1 MLVNAPIAVAA
12 LVVCALL
19 SRKSAFAF
27 AALGITLAVHQ
38 ANVRRRE
45 NDALARL
52 DLTRFVT
59 IDAPLDRGWTS
70 HPPVNML
77 RVRRFEA
84 DGIEVDRSLL
94 LYAHFDPQPIGMR
107 TTVHAEGLLHEND
120 RGELVVTIKS
130 PRLMR
135 YSGTLS
141 RFDPERWNRAA
152 AMRLETLPYPEEV
165 ALAEALALGR
175 GERLDVEQRDAFRRG
190 GTYHLLV
197 FSGMQIA
204 LAAALLSSWRRRSS
218 DWLLLIFS
226 IVAPLFIGPTASVSR
241 AAIGIGLYALSRL
254 LKRPTSLRNLWCVAA
269 LLRLIIA
276 PLDLTDAAFQLTYAG
291 AGALIF
297 VAQPFRRRWI
307 AYAAAAEIT
316 LTPLTLFHF
325 HQFAL
330 GGSIATMLL
339 TPLISAML
347 VVSIGA
353 CIVPSATLMLAIGAL
368 NKACGVINDLS
379 AAGSGIFT
387 APPLASLIIGF
398 AAALVAL
405 ACTRGR
411 VRAVLMAIAVSIPT
425 IAISARHYPAT
436 PQMIAFDIGQ
446 GDAIAIRDGE
456 HTILIDGGPSDSLLL
471 PQLANHGI
479 RHLDAVVLTHA
490 HPDHCGGLPT
500 LLDRVS
506 VGQLWLSPRR
516 FRGDCAQRLLP
527 ATVPIHLV
535 RDRDSANFGAIR
547 IEAHAVPHT
556 FRRSSEN
563 NASVVLRVQLERTR
577 ILLTG
582 DVEREAESQLAD
594 RHLGADILKVAHHGS
609 RSSSTPAF
617 LDSVCPRLAVISCG
631 RHNLFGHPHAEVLE
645 ALAERRV
652 RVLRTDRDRTIEVD
666 LRARV
671 SDTHHV
677 LHSPPSRPLDS
688 DHRPGGV
695 RAPRE
700 LRGSAARRD
709 DPGGDARKSAGGG
722 GHPDRRRRRPADLRE
737 GIEGRGEEPLR
748 RLPHAD
754 STRRDLLPRAPPHR
768 PHGGG

>member
-1 MLVNAPIAVAA
+1 MLVNAPLAAAA

-19 SRKSAFAF
+19 SRKSVFAF
-27 AALGITLAVHQ
+27 AALGIALAVHQ
-38 ANVRRRE
+38 ANVHTRE

-52 DLTRFVT
+52 DLTQFVT
-59 IDAPLDRGWTS
+59 IDAPLDRDWAS
-70 HPPVNML
+70 HPPAHML

-84 DGIEVDRSLL
+84 NGVELDRPLL
-94 LYAHFDPQPIGMR
+94 LYAHFDPEPIGMR
-107 TTVHAEGLLHEND
+107 TTIHAEGLLHEND
-120 RGELVVTIKS
+120 RGDLVVTIKS

-141 RFDPERWNRAA
+141 HFDPERWNRAA

-165 ALAEALALGR
+165 ALAEALTLGR

-204 LAAALLSSWRRRSS
+204 LAAALLSLWRRRSS
-218 DWLLLIFS
+218 DVLLLIFS

-241 AAIGIGLYALSRL
+241 ASIGIGLYALSRL

-276 PLDLTDAAFQLTYAG
+276 PADLTDAAFQLTYAG

-297 VAQPFRRRWI
+297 IAQPFRRRWF

-339 TPLISAML
+339 TPFISAML
-347 VVSIGA
+347 VISIAA
-353 CIVPSATLMLAIGAL
+353 CIAPSAPLMLAIGAL

-379 AAGSGIFT
+379 AAGSGIFA

-398 AAALVAL
+398 GAALLAL

-411 VRAVLMAIAVSIPT
+411 MRAVLMAIAVSIPT
-425 IAISARHYPAT
+425 IAAVAQRYPT
-436 PQMIAFDIGQ
+436 GPRMIAFDIGQ
-446 GDAIAIRDGE
+446 GDAIAIRDGQ
-456 HTILIDGGPSDSLLL
+456 HAILIDGGPSDSLLL
-471 PQLANHGI
+471 PQLADHGI
-479 RHLDAVVLTHA
+479 RHLDAVFLTHA

-500 LLDRVS
+500 LLDRVR
-506 VGQLWLSPRR
+506 VDQLWLSPRR
-516 FRGDCAQRLLP
+516 FRGDCAQRILP

-535 RDRDSANFGAIR
+535 RDRDSVNFGAIR

-563 NASVVLRVQLERTR
+563 NASVVLRVQIERTR

-582 DVEREAESQLAD
+582 DIEREAESQLVD
-594 RHLGADILKVAHHGS
+594 RHLEADILKVPHHGS

-617 LDSVCPRLAVISCG
+617 LDSVCPHLAVISCG
-631 RHNLFGHPHAEVLE
+631 RRNLFGHPHAEVLG
-645 ALAERRV
+645 ALVERRV
-652 RVLRTDRDRTIEVD
+652 RVLRTDRDHTVEVE

-671 SDTHHV
+671 IHTHHV
-677 LHSPPSRPLDS
+677 LNDPPSRALDS

-700 LRGSAARRD
+700 LRGPAARRD
-709 DPGGDARKSAGGG
+709 DPGGDARKSADGRL
-722 GHPDRRRRRPADLRE
+722 HPDRRRRRPADLRE
-737 GIEGRGEEPLR
+737 GVEGGGEEPLR
-748 RLPHAD
+748 GLPHAGPA
-754 STRRDLLPRAPPHR
+754 RRDLLPRAPPDR
-768 PHGGG
+768 ADGGG